1 MQSVWSSALLIHSAL
16 KRMSTRLEARR
27 GKHYDAAAVA
37 AFTVPPHAAHL
48 CDDVGDN
55 SSHALGVNVQR
66 GTFLFLPRAL
76 ALRQMSIHTCWD
88 DVSPMAFNKMIH
100 TPTIQSF

>member
-37 AFTVPPHAAHL
+37 AFTVAPHAAHL

-66 GTFLFLPRAL
+66 GTFYSSLEHSR
-76 ALRQMSIHTCWD
+76 
-88 DVSPMAFNKMIH
+88 
-100 TPTIQSF
+100 